1 MHHAQAQHVVYAG
14 VVGAPIKVAKFEGD
28 VHSPEAAALVEKYH
42 AAYKA
47 QVLKL
52 WNTYK
57 DVYAKNRV
65 HELRVVE

>member
-1 MHHAQAQHVVYAG
+1 M
-14 VVGAPIKVAKFEGD
+14 VGAPIAVRQFHGD
-28 VHSPEAAALVEKYH
+28 LHSAEANALVDKYH

-52 WNTYK
+52 WDKYK